1 MNKGKNIAWILVLTL
16 LLGGCTITQN
26 TTEQDTQSVQDTS
39 QTEILTEQVQ
49 TETVEEMQQTETQEP
64 EPQIQTVTLTAT
76 GDCTLGATQTHG
88 YAGSFHEYHDKYG
101 QDYFISAANFVFL

>member
-49 TETVEEMQQTETQEP
+49 TETVEEMQEFVNLLQAQAKTRND
-64 EPQIQTVTLTAT
+64 TAKPFMREIH
-76 GDCTLGATQTHG
+76 AR
-88 YAGSFHEYHDKYG
+88 K
-101 QDYFISAANFVFL
+101 

>member
-64 EPQIQTVTLTAT
+64 DDDMIEVGIASVEA
-76 GDCTLGATQTHG
+76 
-88 YAGSFHEYHDKYG
+88 
-101 QDYFISAANFVFL
+101 VFDWKAWQKEEG